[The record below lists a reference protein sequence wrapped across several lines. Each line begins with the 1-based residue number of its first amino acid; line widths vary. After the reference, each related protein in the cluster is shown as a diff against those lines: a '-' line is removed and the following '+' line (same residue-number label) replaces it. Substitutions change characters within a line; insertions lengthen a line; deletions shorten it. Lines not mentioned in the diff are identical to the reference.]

1 MYNMAA
7 SKDFLYRQIKY
18 LILIA
23 TDNYSIGTICIFFN
37 VKPSSS
43 TQLIADAGYQGEIT
57 SASSAAHQPEVFCGL
72 IKSLLTDIITA
83 PSTSEM
89 EDSLKEF
96 CVSKT
101 KTFTCTC
108 TFLHM

>member
-1 MYNMAA
+1 MLKFTMKV
-7 SKDFLYRQIKY
+7 SK
-18 LILIA
+18 
-23 TDNYSIGTICIFFN
+23 NCFFHLN
-37 VKPSSS
+37 FVFFFYVKSSSS

-108 TFLHM
+108 TSLHV